1 MWRLR
6 RQANCASRSLT
17 PLCGV
22 RMLAMCTPSRIL
34 VVFTTTFVLLISTSL
49 IKNANVQTKTR

>member
-17 PLCGV
+17 PLRGV
-22 RMLAMCTPSRIL
+22 RMLATH
-34 VVFTTTFVLLISTSL
+34 VVLFISTSAL
-49 IKNANVQTKTR
+49 NFVLEFSTETTTAI